1 MDFPWRAMK
10 PNFAKFASNRAPTK
24 DPLQKVGHPYPQAEF
39 QEG

>member
-1 MDFPWRAMK
+1 MDSPWRAMN
-10 PNFAKFASNRAPTK
+10 PNFAKFASNETPTK